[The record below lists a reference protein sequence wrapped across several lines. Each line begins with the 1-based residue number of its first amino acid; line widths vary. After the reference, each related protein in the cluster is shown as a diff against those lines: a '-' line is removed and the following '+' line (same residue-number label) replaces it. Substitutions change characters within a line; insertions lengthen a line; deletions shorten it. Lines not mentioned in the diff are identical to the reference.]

1 MTEARRFL
9 PLLAAVGAVVLLH
22 QAADLALLLPATDFA
37 TPAGRVRQLL
47 AVEARSPGLLAAD
60 ILILWALVQ
69 LGSPRGLRV
78 AGALHLLAG
87 ALLLVLFPVFLLDAG
102 RLAGG
107 FAGSEASAF
116 RVVAGRTLFML
127 ALLGLGGLLTGRS
140 LTRVAKSP

>member
-1 MTEARRFL
+1 MTEPRRFL
-9 PLLAAVGAVVLLH
+9 RLLAAAGAVILLH

-60 ILILWALVQ
+60 ILILWALIR
-69 LGSPRGLRV
+69 LDRSRGLRV
-78 AGALHLLAG
+78 AAGLHLIVG
-87 ALLLVLFPVFLLDAG
+87 ALLLALFPVFLLDAG
-102 RLAGG
+102 RLAAG
-107 FAGSEASAF
+107 FGGSEASAF